1 MCENIIRVFRDEKND
16 KLIPVMAESSEDEAA
31 SDKPEHTTET
41 LVADDHTTEDKQEEE
56 PQQAVVPPP
65 VAENNSD
72 VEGSAKDDDA
82 SSDGLPAEAP
92 AEAMVQGARPS
103 EVNVNDE
110 VDEAPAQPMVQG
122 ARPSEVNDEVD
133 EVTPGDQVDEAAAEP
148 VAEPVRHG
156 SRPVEVKETAPEP
169 EKHGARPVEVGAG
182 DEVDEV
188 TPGNQMEGLPAEPT
202 TQPTTQPTGDDVDE
216 VQSLPAE
223 PPAQPA
229 AESQPE
235 PNTENLQSPRE
246 DFFPDEPEVI
256 THSNLPPG
264 WDIDPRNA
272 MGESTHRSR
281 SKKVTPPA
289 AAEPATQSR
298 PQNLAEVKSVT
309 KLESE
314 GGVRG

>member
-31 SDKPEHTTET
+31 SDKPEHATET

-133 EVTPGDQVDEAAAEP
+133 EVTPGDQ
-148 VAEPVRHG
+148 
-156 SRPVEVKETAPEP
+156 
-169 EKHGARPVEVGAG
+169 
-182 DEVDEV
+182 
-188 TPGNQMEGLPAEPT
+188 MEELPAEPT
-202 TQPTTQPTGDDVDE
+202 TQPTAQPAGDDVDE
-216 VQSLPAE
+216 VEPLPAE
-223 PPAQPA
+223 TPAQPA

-235 PNTENLQSPRE
+235 PNAENLQSPRE

-298 PQNLAEVKSVT
+298 PQNLVEVKNVT
-309 KLESE
+309 KLESG
-314 GGVRG
+314 GGVCD